1 MLAVANL
8 PLKSVG
14 RMALHLNRAP
24 RTWARE
30 REDRLSISEDS
41 RNMFTLC
48 LALAVALTVN
58 VAAGAGARPFSV
70 LRAR

>member
-1 MLAVANL
+1 MA
-8 PLKSVG
+8 G
-14 RMALHLNRAP
+14 RMCRSRP
-24 RTWARE
+24 RLRVGRE